1 MGTRILVDGHNLLRA
16 GALPLSSDPLGPEGR
31 EEICALLSSYARAR
45 SFRLTV
51 VFDSPAGQPGGRASV
66 PFKGG
71 TAIYAAPRETA
82 DDVLRDLARGAGRG
96 TVVVTDDR
104 GLADSLPSREV
115 TVVPCRAFAARLEA
129 AALESV
135 KGGAEDAVPHRRGT
149 EKKGEGRRLKKG
161 ERRRE
166 DLLKKL

>member
-1 MGTRILVDGHNLLRA
+1 MGARLLVDGHNLLRA
-16 GALPLSSDPLGPEGR
+16 GALPLSSDPSGPEGR
-31 EEICALLSSYARAR
+31 QELCALLSAYSRAKG
-45 SFRLTV
+45 FRLTV
-51 VFDSPAGQPGGRASV
+51 VFDSPPGNSGARAAL

-71 TAIYAAPRETA
+71 TSIYAAARETA

-104 GLADSLPSREV
+104 GLAGTLSAREV
-115 TVVPCRAFAARLEA
+115 TVVPCGTFAARIEA

-135 KGGAEDAVPHRRGT
+135 KGGAEEDAPHRRGT
-149 EKKGEGRRLKKG
+149 EKKGEGRRLKKR

-166 DLLKKL
+166 DLLRKL